1 MARKFWYL
9 DRMDEE
15 PGLRERKKLATR
27 QALSR
32 AAVRLAVER
41 GLENLLVEDIAAA
54 AGVSPRTF
62 NNYFSSKAEAIT
74 APQVDRARRLAV
86 EVRRR
91 PRGESLWAAILEA
104 AEAQYGVD
112 AEPEAEW
119 TAGVRLVLSEPSLI
133 GEFHRAGS
141 AVERE
146 LAEAIAERTGTSV
159 EQLYPRLVAASV
171 GAAIQVATDRWVHT
185 TPPVPLTPLVREAI
199 SQVAAGLPEPTTAR
213 PREQARP

>member
-1 MARKFWYL
+1 MDRKFWYL

-15 PGLRERKKLATR
+15 LGLRERKKLATR

-32 AAVRLAVER
+32 AALRLAVER
-41 GLENLLVEDIAAA
+41 GLENVLVEDIAAA

-74 APQVDRARRLAV
+74 SPQVDRARRLAV

-91 PRGESLWAAILEA
+91 PRGESLWEAILEA
-104 AEAQYGVD
+104 ALEQYDV
-112 AEPEAEW
+112 AEEPEW
-119 TAGVRLVLSEPSLI
+119 TTGVRLLLSEPALI
-133 GEFHRAGS
+133 GEFHRASS

-146 LAEAIAERTGTSV
+146 LAEAVAERTGTDV

-185 TPPVPLTPLVREAI
+185 TPPAPLTPLVREAI
-199 SQVAAGLPEPTTAR
+199 SQVAAGLPEPATTAR
-213 PREQARP
+213 PGEEARP